1 MARSPVNRPRGF
13 SLIEVMIAVV
23 VLSFGLL
30 ALSALQ
36 AGLFRAGAEAKAR
49 ANATALAQNAV
60 ENARS
65 FAYITMPAASGYTGP
80 TYMSLGTAS
89 LGTQTVGGVTYTVSQ
104 TVTRLC
110 WGGASFSEAAC
121 VNPVAY
127 SGSRPEFK
135 NVEVAVTWTADDG
148 TTKRIEVEDSV
159 PAVAPADSLQIVRTP
174 TANASGPQVWIV
186 PPNKDNPQVVPI
198 AVGDDKSAAST
209 NPKPEQFV
217 EDLSAATR
225 FSVQLFT
232 GSSSG
237 EEVRLNRKLD
247 VAAVSCLCSRNG
259 TEVSTASNPTYLPAI
274 WNGKLQA
281 YVEPQPAPAGTKIAT
296 AVTTNS
302 DISPMCTICC
312 RDHRESTARS
322 NPRQDPYRALLTSEA
337 AEEHWGYKKKGANN
351 YLIGEPMVQWGTG
364 STATSGEYLEAC
376 QLVRV
381 NGRMRVAVDAQMVD
395 MQVTPLSDNFS
406 TYRDSG
412 FITNYAAYVK
422 QLVQDGMA
430 ALPTGYAGPEARFP
444 GAASTL
450 QSSYSGV
457 TDPALIDLTSAT
469 AGTRRKLVAFGL
481 YLDYLSADTRAA
493 YACALTKN
501 DTGDCAGLGKL
512 DPLEVLP
519 FYAVNVA
526 NLGTWTSERP
536 GALSVADAQYK
547 QGLLTDDGGIVTV
560 QTGTHGTASTAA
572 TSNIL
577 VMLQMGRS
585 NSALAGT
592 LPIDPDDGA
601 SANIFNDVQKFLRT
615 GSSNST
621 TQRNSLFVKLSSTS
635 TLSIKS
641 LTVTSPAGVT
651 ICQAVSNAD
660 PTKNCRFDAPAAG
673 LTVAITGYTT
683 SSKSKGTTI
692 ITNRKVC
699 WPATVSGTV
708 TGDGTTSDATTLT
721 LPSMDAGNPYTL
733 TIDIVD
739 EGQSCPGTAALT
751 RA

>member
-65 FAYITMPAASGYTGP
+65 FAYVNTPTGYTGP
-80 TYMSLGTAS
+80 TYATLATAS
-89 LGTQTVGGVTYTVSQ
+89 LGSQTVGGVTYAVNQ
-104 TVTRLC
+104 TVTRYR
-110 WGGASFSEAAC
+110 WNSATSTFAVDGASTGSVDA
-121 VNPVAY
+121 
-127 SGSRPEFK
+127 SRPEFK
-135 NVEVAVTWTADDG
+135 NIKVAVTWTADDG
-148 TTKRIEVEDSV
+148 TTKRIELEDSV

-209 NPKPEQFV
+209 NPKPEQFI

-247 VAAVSCLCSRNG
+247 VAAVSCLCSRSGNP
-259 TEVSTASNPTYLPAI
+259 VSTASNPAYLPAI

-281 YVEPQPAPAGTKIAT
+281 YVEPQPVAAGTKIAT

-302 DISPMCTICC
+302 DITPMCTVCC
-312 RDHRESTARS
+312 RDHHEATAKS
-322 NPRQDPYRALLTSEA
+322 SPRQDPYRALSTAETP
-337 AEEHWGYKKKGANN
+337 EEHWGYKKKGANN
-351 YLIGEPMVQWGTG
+351 YQIGEGLFQVGTD
-364 STATSGEYLEAC
+364 TAGEYLEAC

-381 NGRMRVAVDAQMVD
+381 NGRMRVAVDSQMTD
-395 MQVTPLSDNFS
+395 LQVAPLSDDLKS
-406 TYRDSG
+406 YRNSN
-412 FITNYAAYVK
+412 FITDYAAYVK
-422 QLVQDGMA
+422 QLIKDGMA
-430 ALPTGYAGPEARFP
+430 TLPSGYAGPNARFP
-444 GAASTL
+444 LATSAL
-450 QSSYSGV
+450 QTTYGSM
-457 TDPALIDLTSAT
+457 TDPAVIDLTSAT
-469 AGTRRKLVAFGL
+469 VGTTRKLVGFGL
-481 YLDYLSADTRAA
+481 YLDYLSPDTRAA
-493 YACALTKN
+493 YACALAKN

-536 GALSVADAQYK
+536 NTLSVADAQYK

-560 QTGTHGTASTAA
+560 QSGTHGTAATAS

-577 VMLQMGRS
+577 VALQMGRS

-592 LPIDPDDGA
+592 LPVDPDDAA
-601 SANIFNDVQKFLRT
+601 STNIFADAQKFLRT
-615 GSSNST
+615 GSGST
-621 TQRNSLFVKLSSTS
+621 TTVRNSIFVRLSSTS

-651 ICQAVSNAD
+651 ICQAVSNSD
-660 PTKNCRFDAPAAG
+660 PTKNCRFDSTIVP
-673 LTVAITGYTT
+673 TSVTIAITGYTT
-683 SSKSKGTTI
+683 SAKVKGGTVTTD
-692 ITNRKVC
+692 RKVC
-699 WPATVSGTV
+699 LPTGITGTV
-708 TGDGTTSDATTLT
+708 TGNGTTSDTTSFTVSAT
-721 LPSMDAGNPYTL
+721 AQKNYTL
-733 TIDIVD
+733 TVDIMD
-739 EGQSCPGTAALT
+739 ETGSCPGGASFVMIP
-751 RA
+751 